1 MNQKRK
7 GVMCLYGG
15 TVVHSLFFGKHLHL
29 LIAAS
34 VKVLSHPSHGYLHV
48 IEYGTASILN
58 GEMCHN
64 TFFSL
69 VLTTT
74 QIINTK

>member
-1 MNQKRK
+1 
-7 GVMCLYGG
+7 MCLYGG

-58 GEMCHN
+58 GEMSKC
-64 TFFSL
+64 SL